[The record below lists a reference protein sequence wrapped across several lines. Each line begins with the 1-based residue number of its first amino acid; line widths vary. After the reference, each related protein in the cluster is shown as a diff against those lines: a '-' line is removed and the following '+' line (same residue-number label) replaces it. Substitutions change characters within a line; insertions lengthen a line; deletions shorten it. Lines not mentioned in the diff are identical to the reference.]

1 MSFSVNDRYGDYG
14 TVGLI
19 MLKVIDKRKKELSLE
34 NFMLSCRVFER
45 FIEYKIFD
53 FLLNYLKIKY
63 NILNLQFEQTSKNE
77 KFKKFFDEIGLK
89 KNNKQNSIKKYKI
102 NISQT
107 QIKNFKQIKYI
118 KIK

>member
-19 MLKVIDKRKKELSLE
+19 MLKVIDKEKELSLE

-53 FLLNYLKIKY
+53 FLLN
-63 NILNLQFEQTSKNE
+63 N
-77 KFKKFFDEIGLK
+77 LK
-89 KNNKQNSIKKYKI
+89 KSTI
-102 NISQT
+102 
-107 QIKNFKQIKYI
+107 F
-118 KIK
+118 